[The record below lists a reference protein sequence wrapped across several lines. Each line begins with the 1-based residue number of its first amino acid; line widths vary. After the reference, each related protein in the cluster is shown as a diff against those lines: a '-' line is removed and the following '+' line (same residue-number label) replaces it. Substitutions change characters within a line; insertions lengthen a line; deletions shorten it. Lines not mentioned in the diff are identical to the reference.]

1 MTAAALSSIRLEL
14 ARSKEFPDGR
24 TDTGYEFKAPLS
36 SDGHLDLE
44 GWKILKAAC
53 TVRHFED
60 GVPVEEG
67 RLVHRGSGW
76 YFHFDGGNANDD
88 EPIFRFG
95 SHRFVPGEYISVT
108 EHDGVQR
115 TFRVMTVG

>member
-1 MTAAALSSIRLEL
+1 MPASALSTIRLEL
-14 ARSKEFPDGR
+14 ARSKEFPAGR

-60 GVPVEEG
+60 GASVEEG
-67 RLVHRGSGW
+67 HLVHRGSGW
-76 YFHFDGGNANDD
+76 YFHYDGTDAED

-95 SHRFVPGEYISVT
+95 THRFVTGEYVSVT

-115 TFRVMTVG
+115 TFRVATVR

>member
-1 MTAAALSSIRLEL
+1 MTAAALSTIRLEL
-14 ARSKEFPDGR
+14 ARSKAYPTGR
-24 TDTGYEFKAPLS
+24 ADTGYEFKAPLA

-44 GWKILKAAC
+44 GWRILKAAC

-60 GVPVEEG
+60 GVCIEEG

-76 YFHFDGGNANDD
+76 SFHFDGPEGADD

-95 SHRFVPGEYISVT
+95 SHRFVPGEYVSVT

-115 TFRVMTVG
+115 TFRVVTVG